1 MHVFRSTYSGSFV
14 FSTLKPNSSIM
25 IREWHSKSLIKN
37 TRDHFPVTERG
48 LNYEHQYSKLKILKQ
63 HKSMVTQ
70 YISSIFG

>member
-37 TRDHFPVTERG
+37 TRDHFPASVF
-48 LNYEHQYSKLKILKQ
+48 KIKNPQ
-63 HKSMVTQ
+63 TTQ
-70 YISSIFG
+70 EYGYTVHFINLWLGTQA